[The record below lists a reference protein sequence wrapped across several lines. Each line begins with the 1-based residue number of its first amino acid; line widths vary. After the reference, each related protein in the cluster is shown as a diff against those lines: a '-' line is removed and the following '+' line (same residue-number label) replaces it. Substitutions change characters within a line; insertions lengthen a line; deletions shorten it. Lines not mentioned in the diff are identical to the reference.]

1 MIKIL
6 SFEEFQELE
15 VNNDDLGIWVEGA
28 YFIEGSIED
37 VKYNNTPI
45 ITFIEDSENVK
56 YIDAVIENKITEKE
70 PFEASYYLENNK
82 DAPEWKLLYND
93 YLNNINETLSE

>member
-15 VNNDDLGIWVEGA
+15 VNNDNNNIWIEGA
-28 YFIEGSIED
+28 RFIDDEAKNISAI
-37 VKYNNTPI
+37 
-45 ITFIEDSENVK
+45 
-56 YIDAVIENKITEKE
+56 IENKIEEKE

-82 DAPEWKLLYND
+82 DAPEWELLYND
-93 YLNNINETLSE
+93 YLNNINKTLSE

>member
-15 VNNDDLGIWVEGA
+15 VNNDNNNIWIEGA
-28 YFIEGSIED
+28 
-37 VKYNNTPI
+37 K
-45 ITFIEDSENVK
+45 FIEDEAKNISA
-56 YIDAVIENKITEKE
+56 IIENKIEEKE